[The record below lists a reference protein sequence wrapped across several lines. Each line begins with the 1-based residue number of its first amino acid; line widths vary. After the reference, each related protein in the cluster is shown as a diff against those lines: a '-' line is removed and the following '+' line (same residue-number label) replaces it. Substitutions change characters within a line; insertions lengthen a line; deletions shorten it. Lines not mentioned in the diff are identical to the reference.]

1 MAARTARTDTPE
13 LTPEEKAAKRKA
25 ARDASLRRDRVR
37 MLASAESAV
46 KRSRQALQSGEDDEH
61 AHWLTVAVNALDA
74 YQKTTAR
81 SNGAGE

>member
-1 MAARTARTDTPE
+1 MVAKATPKDQTPLTD
-13 LTPEEKAAKRKA
+13 EEKAARKAA

-46 KRSRQALQSGEDDEH
+46 KRARQALQSGETDEH

-81 SNGAGE
+81 SNGASE